1 MAVSRGWKRSEVI
14 DVVVERRLDRANSIN
29 GGYVNRHLTDA
40 SPETELIQGKETP
53 RLCSAPEGQSA
64 DIGRVGLVASHR
76 ECSLSRE
83 ERLIEDEDSASHLH
97 LLP

>member
-1 MAVSRGWKRSEVI
+1 MIFGCQRRMEEIRGN
-14 DVVVERRLDRANSIN
+14 VVERRLDRANSIN

-64 DIGRVGLVASHR
+64 DIGGVG
-76 ECSLSRE
+76 
-83 ERLIEDEDSASHLH
+83 RLQATRSVL
-97 LLP
+97 